1 MVQSILPGIH
11 AVRSTNFHSSIWKG
25 LERSLATSKR
35 HMRSNVSTTV
45 LEEDRCWDPIRL
57 LQFWHNFLSAAA
69 MQKAKWP
76 ATLITKLIRAKAIV
90 ILQVELAAR
99 PIRRCH
105 DPIMGFYYSAFS
117 NRNNDSGMSP
127 NISPTVQPHLRV

>member
-1 MVQSILPGIH
+1 MLGPDQTTPILAQLP
-11 AVRSTNFHSSIWKG
+11 VSS
-25 LERSLATSKR
+25 
-35 HMRSNVSTTV
+35 SNAESEVASDFDN
-45 LEEDRCWDPIRL
+45 E
-57 LQFWHNFLSAAA
+57 
-69 MQKAKWP
+69 M
-76 ATLITKLIRAKAIV
+76 KLIRAKAIV